1 MDARFFETLYAR
13 EADPWRFD
21 GSWYEARKR
30 ALLLASLPAERYASA
45 FEPGCATGHLTA
57 ELAQRC
63 DALLAS
69 DGSAAAALAT
79 RQRLQGQGQRHVTVM
94 QAWLPRDWPGERRF
108 DLIVLSEFLYYL
120 SPADQAALAAAAR
133 ASLHPGG
140 TIAACHWRH
149 PIPGCEDG
157 GDAVHARLGTSLSLP
172 QSMTLRDADFCL
184 DVWSADASAAAH
196 EGRA

>member
-1 MDARFFETLYAR
+1 MDARFFESLYAR
-13 EADPWRFD
+13 EPDPWRFD

-30 ALLLASLPAERYASA
+30 ALLLASLPARRYASA

-69 DGSAAAALAT
+69 DGSATAVQAT
-79 RQRLQGQGQRHVTVM
+79 RQRLQGHAHVTVVH
-94 QAWLPRDWPGERRF
+94 AWLPRDWPTEPLF

-120 SPADQAALAAAAR
+120 APADQAALATAAR
-133 ASLHPGG
+133 ASLRPGG
-140 TIAACHWRH
+140 TVAACHWRH
-149 PIPGCEDG
+149 PIPGCDDG
-157 GDAVHARLGTSLSLP
+157 GDAVHARLATTLTLP
-172 QSMTLRDADFCL
+172 HVTALRDADFCL
-184 DVWSADASAAAH
+184 DVWSADATAAAH